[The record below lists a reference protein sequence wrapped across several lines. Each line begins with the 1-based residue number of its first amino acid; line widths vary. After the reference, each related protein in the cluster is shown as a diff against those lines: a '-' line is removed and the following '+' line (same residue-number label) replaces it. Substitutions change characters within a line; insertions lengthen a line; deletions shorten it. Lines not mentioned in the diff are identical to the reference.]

1 MTELFTQLTRAIGG
15 SAGVALAAALVWGVL
30 SILLSPCH
38 LASIPLIVGLI
49 DEQQTPNR
57 TTAFIQSFLFSVGI
71 LLSIAMIGLITAAA
85 GRILGD
91 IGCYGSWI
99 AAVIFFAMG
108 LQLMGV
114 ISRPWKPVSPEAVKP
129 EATLLKKSGR
139 AVALLTGLIFG
150 IALGPCT
157 FAFMAP
163 VLAVTFK
170 LSANAPVSAWSLVL
184 LYSIGHC
191 AVIVLAG
198 TSAEAIRQ
206 YLNWNEN
213 SKGAM
218 RLRKIC
224 GVLVLLAGLYLVYIA
239 V

>member
-1 MTELFTQLTRAIGG
+1 MTELFTQLTHAIEG
-15 SAGVALAAALVWGVL
+15 SAGIALSAAFFWGVL

-38 LASIPLIVGLI
+38 LAAIPLIIGI
-49 DEQQTPNR
+49 MDEQQTPNR
-57 TTAFIQSFLFSVGI
+57 KTAFLQSFLFSIGI
-71 LLSIAMIGLITAAA
+71 LLSIAIIGWVTAAA

-91 IGCYGSWI
+91 IGRAGSWI
-99 AAVIFFAMG
+99 AAAIFFAMG

-114 ISRPWKPVSPEAVKP
+114 ISRPWKKP
-129 EATLLKKSGR
+129 ETPRSTKTGWA
-139 AVALLTGLIFG
+139 AALLTGLVFG

-170 LSANAPVSAWSLVL
+170 LSAEAPLFAWSLVL
-184 LYSIGHC
+184 LYGIGHC
-191 AVIVLAG
+191 AVIVLTG
-198 TSAEAIRQ
+198 TSAETIRL

-224 GVLVLLAGLYLVYIA
+224 GVLVLLAGLYMVYTA
-239 V
+239 L

>member
-1 MTELFTQLTRAIGG
+1 MTELFTQLTHAIEG
-15 SAGVALAAALVWGVL
+15 SASIALSAAFLWGVL

-38 LASIPLIVGLI
+38 LAAIPLIIGLM
-49 DEQQTPNR
+49 DEQQNKTKA
-57 TTAFIQSFLFSVGI
+57 TALVQSFLFSTGI
-71 LLSIAMIGLITAAA
+71 LLSIALIGLITATA

-91 IGCYGSWI
+91 IGKAGGWI
-99 AAVIFFAMG
+99 ASAIFFVMG

-114 ISRPWKPVSPEAVKP
+114 ISSPWKKP
-129 EATLLKKSGR
+129 ESPRSKNIGGAASF
-139 AVALLTGLIFG
+139 LTGLVFG

-163 VLAVTFK
+163 VLAMTFK
-170 LSANAPVSAWSLVL
+170 LSAEQPLFAWSLIL
-184 LYSIGHC
+184 LYGLGHC

-206 YLNWNEN
+206 YLNWNAS

-218 RLRKIC
+218 RLRKAC
-224 GVLVLLAGLYLVYIA
+224 GLLVLLAGLYMVYVSI
-239 V
+239 

>member
-1 MTELFTQLTRAIGG
+1 VTELFTQLNHAIEG
-15 SAGVALAAALVWGVL
+15 SAGIALSAALIWGVL

-38 LASIPLIVGLI
+38 LAAIPLIIGLM

-57 TTAFIQSFLFSVGI
+57 KTAFVQSFLFSIGI
-71 LLSIAMIGLITAAA
+71 LLSIAIIGLVTAAA

-91 IGCYGSWI
+91 IGKAGSWI

-114 ISRPWKPVSPEAVKP
+114 ISSPWKKP
-129 EATLLKKSGR
+129 ETARVKKSGW
-139 AVALLTGLIFG
+139 VASLLTGLIFG

-163 VLAVTFK
+163 VLAVTFN
-170 LSANAPVSAWSLVL
+170 LSAETPIFAWSLVL
-184 LYSIGHC
+184 LYGLGHC
-191 AVIVLAG
+191 TVIVLAG
-198 TSAEAIRQ
+198 TSAETIRQ

-218 RLRKIC
+218 RLRKVC
-224 GVLVLLAGLYLVYIA
+224 GVLVLLAGLYMVY
-239 V
+239 VSL

>member
-1 MTELFTQLTRAIGG
+1 MTELFTQLTHAIEG
-15 SAGVALAAALVWGVL
+15 STGIALSAAFIWGAL

-38 LASIPLIVGLI
+38 LAAIPLIVGLI
-49 DEQQTPNR
+49 DEQQTK
-57 TTAFIQSFLFSVGI
+57 TKATALVQSFLFSIGI
-71 LLSIAMIGLITAAA
+71 LLSIAIIGLITATA

-91 IGCYGSWI
+91 IGNAGSWI
-99 AAVIFFAMG
+99 AAAIFFVMG

-114 ISRPWKPVSPEAVKP
+114 ISSPWKKP
-129 EATLLKKSGR
+129 ESPRSKNIGGA
-139 AVALLTGLIFG
+139 AAFLTGLIFG

-170 LSANAPVSAWSLVL
+170 LSAETPLFAWSLVL
-184 LYSIGHC
+184 LYGLGHC

-198 TSAEAIRQ
+198 TSAEMIRQ

-218 RLRKIC
+218 RLRKVC
-224 GVLVLLAGLYLVYIA
+224 GLLVLLAGLYMVYVSI
-239 V
+239 

>member
-1 MTELFTQLTRAIGG
+1 MTELFTQFTHAIEG
-15 SAGVALAAALVWGVL
+15 SAGIALSAAFVWGIL
-30 SILLSPCH
+30 SVLLSPCH
-38 LASIPLIVGLI
+38 LAAIPLIIGLV
-49 DEQQTPNR
+49 DEQGRSTPR
-57 TTAFIQSFLFSVGI
+57 RAFNTSLLFAVGI
-71 LLSIAMIGLITAAA
+71 LLSIALIGVITATA

-91 IGCYGSWI
+91 IGQYGSWI
-99 AAVIFFAMG
+99 AALIFFVMG

-114 ISRPWKPVSPEAVKP
+114 LSSPWKKP
-129 EATLLKKSGR
+129 EQKTPARNGLL
-139 AVALLTGLIFG
+139 AALLTGLIFG

-170 LSANAPVSAWSLVL
+170 LSTESPIFAGSLVL
-184 LYSIGHC
+184 LYGMGHC
-191 AVIVLAG
+191 TVIVLAG
-198 TSAEAIRQ
+198 TSAESIQR

-224 GVLVLLAGLYLVYIA
+224 GVLVLLAGLYMVYTA
-239 V
+239 L

>member
-1 MTELFTQLTRAIGG
+1 MTELFTQLTHAIEG
-15 SAGVALAAALVWGVL
+15 SAGIALSASFVWGIL
-30 SILLSPCH
+30 SVLLSPCH
-38 LASIPLIVGLI
+38 LAAIPLIVGLI
-49 DEQQTPNR
+49 DEQGP
-57 TTAFIQSFLFSVGI
+57 TTTRRAFNTALLFAIGI
-71 LLSIAMIGLITAAA
+71 LLSIAIIGLITATA

-91 IGCYGSWI
+91 IGQYGSWI
-99 AAVIFFAMG
+99 AALIFFVMG

-114 ISRPWKPVSPEAVKP
+114 IPSPWKKP
-129 EATLLKKSGR
+129 EQKTPVRNGFLT
-139 AVALLTGLIFG
+139 ALLTGLIFG

-163 VLAVTFK
+163 ILAVTFK
-170 LSANAPVSAWSLVL
+170 LSAEAPMFAGSLIL
-184 LYSIGHC
+184 LYGIGHC

-198 TSAEAIRQ
+198 TSAETIQR

-224 GVLVLLAGLYLVYIA
+224 GVLVLLAGLYMVYTS

>member
-1 MTELFTQLTRAIGG
+1 MTELFTQLTHAIEG
-15 SAGVALAAALVWGVL
+15 SAGIALSAAFIWGIL
-30 SILLSPCH
+30 SVLLSPCH
-38 LASIPLIVGLI
+38 LAAIPLIVGVI
-49 DEQQTPNR
+49 DKQGQT
-57 TTAFIQSFLFSVGI
+57 TTRHAFNTALLFAVGI
-71 LLSIAMIGLITAAA
+71 LLSIALIGFVTATA

-91 IGCYGSWI
+91 IGQYGSWI
-99 AAVIFFAMG
+99 AAIIFFVMG

-114 ISRPWKPVSPEAVKP
+114 ISSPWKKP
-129 EATLLKKSGR
+129 EQKTSARNGLW
-139 AVALLTGLIFG
+139 AALLTGLIFG

-163 VLAVTFK
+163 ILAVTFK
-170 LSANAPVSAWSLVL
+170 LSAEAPLFAWSLIL
-184 LYSIGHC
+184 LYGIGHC

-198 TSAEAIRQ
+198 TSAETIQR

-224 GVLVLLAGLYLVYIA
+224 GVLVLLAGLYIVYTA
-239 V
+239 L

>member
-1 MTELFTQLTRAIGG
+1 VNELFTQLTHAIEG
-15 SAGVALAAALVWGVL
+15 SAGIALSAAFVWGIL
-30 SILLSPCH
+30 SVLLSPCH
-38 LASIPLIVGLI
+38 LAAIPLIVGLI
-49 DEQQTPNR
+49 DKQQTPSR
-57 TTAFIQSFLFSVGI
+57 KTALVQSLLFAIGI
-71 LLSIAMIGLITAAA
+71 LASIATIGLLTAAT

-91 IGCYGSWI
+91 IGKYGSWL

-114 ISRPWKPVSPEAVKP
+114 ISSPWKKP
-129 EATLLKKSGR
+129 EQKPATKTGLFS
-139 AVALLTGLIFG
+139 ALLTGLIFG

-163 VLAVTFK
+163 VLAVTFN
-170 LSANAPVSAWSLVL
+170 LSAETPLFAWSLVL
-184 LYSIGHC
+184 LYGLGHC
-191 AVIVLAG
+191 AIIVLAG
-198 TSAEAIRQ
+198 TSAESIRL

-224 GVLVLLAGLYLVYIA
+224 GVLVLLAGLYMVYTA
-239 V
+239 L

>member
-1 MTELFTQLTRAIGG
+1 MTELFTQMTHAIESSVGIAL
-15 SAGVALAAALVWGVL
+15 SAAFIWGALSV
-30 SILLSPCH
+30 LLSPCH
-38 LASIPLIVGLI
+38 LAAIPLIVGLI
-49 DEQQTPNR
+49 DGQTTQTKR
-57 TTAFIQSFLFSVGI
+57 TAVLQSLLFSLGI
-71 LLSIAMIGLITAAA
+71 LTSIAAIGLLTAAA

-91 IGCYGSWI
+91 IGQTGSWL
-99 AAVIFFAMG
+99 AAIIFFVMG

-114 ISRPWKPVSPEAVKP
+114 LSSPWKKP
-129 EATLLKKSGR
+129 KKSG
-139 AVALLTGLIFG
+139 AKTGFASALLTGLIFG

-163 VLAVTFK
+163 VLAMTFK
-170 LSANAPVSAWSLVL
+170 LRAEAPLFAWSLIL
-184 LYSIGHC
+184 LYGIGHC

-198 TSAEAIRQ
+198 TSAEAIRR

-224 GVLVLLAGLYLVYIA
+224 GVLVLLGGLYLVSVA

>member
-1 MTELFTQLTRAIGG
+1 MTELFTQMTHAIEG
-15 SAGVALAAALVWGVL
+15 SAGIALSAAFVWGVL

-38 LASIPLIVGLI
+38 LASLPLIIGLI
-49 DEQQTPNR
+49 DEQQTPSR
-57 TTAFIQSFLFSVGI
+57 KAAFAQSLLFSIGI
-71 LLSIAMIGLITAAA
+71 LASIAIIGLVTATA

-91 IGCYGSWI
+91 IGRAGNWI
-99 AAVIFFAMG
+99 AAAIFFAMG

-114 ISRPWKPVSPEAVKP
+114 ISRPWKKP
-129 EATLLKKSGR
+129 ETASVKKTGW
-139 AVALLTGLIFG
+139 VASLLTGLIFG

-163 VLAVTFK
+163 VLAVTFN
-170 LSANAPVSAWSLVL
+170 LSADAPLFAWSLIL
-184 LYSIGHC
+184 LYGIGHC
-191 AVIVLAG
+191 AVIVFAG
-198 TSAEAIRQ
+198 TSAESIRL

-224 GVLVLLAGLYLVYIA
+224 GVLVLLAGLYVIYTAL
-239 V
+239 

>member
-1 MTELFTQLTRAIGG
+1 MTELFTQMTHAIEG
-15 SAGVALAAALVWGVL
+15 SAGIALSAAFLWGAL

-38 LASIPLIVGLI
+38 LAAIPLIVGLI
-49 DEQQTPNR
+49 EGQSTQTKR
-57 TTAFIQSFLFSVGI
+57 TALFQSLLFSIGI
-71 LLSIAMIGLITAAA
+71 LASIAIIGLITAAT

-91 IGCYGSWI
+91 LGRTGSWL
-99 AAVIFFAMG
+99 AAIIFFIVG

-114 ISRPWKPVSPEAVKP
+114 LSSPWNKPERSAVKTGF
-129 EATLLKKSGR
+129 AS
-139 AVALLTGLIFG
+139 ALLTGLIFG

-163 VLAVTFK
+163 VLAMTFT
-170 LSANAPVSAWSLVL
+170 LSAEAPLFAWSLIL
-184 LYSIGHC
+184 LYGLGHC
-191 AVIVLAG
+191 TVIVLAG
-198 TSAEAIRQ
+198 TSAEAIRR

-224 GVLVLLAGLYLVYIA
+224 GVLVLLAGLYLVSTA